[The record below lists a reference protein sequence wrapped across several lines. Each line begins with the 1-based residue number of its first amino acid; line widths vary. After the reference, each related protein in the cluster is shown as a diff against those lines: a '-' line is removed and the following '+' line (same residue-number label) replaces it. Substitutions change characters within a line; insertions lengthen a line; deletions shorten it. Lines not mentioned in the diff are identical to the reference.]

1 MGSAQEMLLLVE
13 LNTQIG
19 ISSKTAYVMSASVA
33 VNCVISVN
41 LMKSLVEVEKLL
53 LKMVKLQLRWA
64 NLHFLRMTEIKISLL

>member
-33 VNCVISVN
+33 VELCYFCESNEISC
-41 LMKSLVEVEKLL
+41 
-53 LKMVKLQLRWA
+53 RG
-64 NLHFLRMTEIKISLL
+64 